1 MQKIANFLRY
11 IIYSISLFAV
21 ISSLISLNIWLD
33 MRVHSKYVAYG
44 TFLIMALV
52 FIVNGFKKLKGI
64 KFLITMDILFL
75 IVILFG
81 KLNRISYEL
90 RDSFAVPIGIKP
102 FKALIV
108 IIFSIGNILIFIKWR
123 KNNGVE

>member
-1 MQKIANFLRY
+1 MQKLMNFLKY
-11 IIYSISLFAV
+11 IIFSISLFAV
-21 ISSLISLNIWLD
+21 ISSLISTSIWLD
-33 MRVHSKYVAYG
+33 MRIHESYVVYAS
-44 TFLIMALV
+44 FLIMALA
-52 FIVNGFKKLKGI
+52 FIVKRFQKLKEI

-108 IIFSIGNILIFIKWR
+108 IIFSIGNILIFINK
-123 KNNGVE
+123 KNNGVD

>member
-1 MQKIANFLRY
+1 MQKLMNFLKY
-11 IIYSISLFAV
+11 IIFSISLFAV
-21 ISSLISLNIWLD
+21 ISSLISTSIWLD
-33 MRVHSKYVAYG
+33 MRVHESYVVYAS
-44 TFLIMALV
+44 FLIMALA
-52 FIVNGFKKLKGI
+52 FIVKRFQKLKEI

-102 FKALIV
+102 FKALIL
-108 IIFSIGNILIFIKWR
+108 IIFSIGNILIFINE
-123 KNNGVE
+123 KNNGVD

>member
-1 MQKIANFLRY
+1 MQKLMNFLKY
-11 IIYSISLFAV
+11 IIFSISLFAV
-21 ISSLISLNIWLD
+21 ISSLISTSIWLD
-33 MRVHSKYVAYG
+33 MRVHESYVVYAS
-44 TFLIMALV
+44 FLIMALA
-52 FIVNGFKKLKGI
+52 FIAKRFQKLKEI

-108 IIFSIGNILIFIKWR
+108 IIFSIGNILIFINE
-123 KNNGVE
+123 KNNGVD

>member
-1 MQKIANFLRY
+1 MQKLMNFLKY
-11 IIYSISLFAV
+11 IIFSISLFAV
-21 ISSLISLNIWLD
+21 ISSLISTSIWLD
-33 MRVHSKYVAYG
+33 MRIHENYVVYAS
-44 TFLIMALV
+44 FLIMALA
-52 FIVNGFKKLKGI
+52 FIVKRFQKLKEI

-102 FKALIV
+102 FKALIL
-108 IIFSIGNILIFIKWR
+108 IIFSIGNILIFINE
-123 KNNGVE
+123 KNNGVD

>member
-1 MQKIANFLRY
+1 MQKLMNFLKY
-11 IIYSISLFAV
+11 IIFSISLFAV
-21 ISSLISLNIWLD
+21 ISSLISTSIWLD
-33 MRVHSKYVAYG
+33 MRVHESYVVYVS
-44 TFLIMALV
+44 FLIMALA
-52 FIVNGFKKLKGI
+52 FIVKRFQKLKEI

-108 IIFSIGNILIFIKWR
+108 IIFSIGNILIFINE
-123 KNNGVE
+123 KNNGVD

>member
-1 MQKIANFLRY
+1 MQKLMNFLKY
-11 IIYSISLFAV
+11 IIFSISLFAV
-21 ISSLISLNIWLD
+21 ISSLISTSIWLD
-33 MRVHSKYVAYG
+33 MRVHESYVVYAS
-44 TFLIMALV
+44 FLIMALA
-52 FIVNGFKKLKGI
+52 FIVKRFQKLKEI

-108 IIFSIGNILIFIKWR
+108 IIFSIGNILIFINE
-123 KNNGVE
+123 KNNGVG

>member
-1 MQKIANFLRY
+1 MQKLTDFLKY
-11 IIYSISLFAV
+11 IIFSISFFAV
-21 ISSLISLNIWLD
+21 ISSLISTSLWLD
-33 MRVHSKYVAYG
+33 MRVHARYVVYAS
-44 TFLIMALV
+44 FLTMAFA
-52 FIVNGFKKLKGI
+52 FIVKRFQKLKEI

-108 IIFSIGNILIFIKWR
+108 IIFSIGNILIFINE
-123 KNNGVE
+123 KNNGVD

>member
-1 MQKIANFLRY
+1 MQKLMNFLKY
-11 IIYSISLFAV
+11 IIFSISLFAV
-21 ISSLISLNIWLD
+21 ISSLISSSIWLD
-33 MRVHSKYVAYG
+33 MRVHESYVVYAS
-44 TFLIMALV
+44 FLIMAFA
-52 FIVNGFKKLKGI
+52 FIVKRFQKLKEI

-108 IIFSIGNILIFIKWR
+108 IIFSIGNILIFINE
-123 KNNGVE
+123 KNNGVD

>member
-1 MQKIANFLRY
+1 MNFLKY
-11 IIYSISLFAV
+11 IIFSISLFAV
-21 ISSLISLNIWLD
+21 ISSLLSTSVWLD
-33 MRVHSKYVAYG
+33 MRVHSRYVVYAS
-44 TFLIMALV
+44 FLIMAFA
-52 FIVNGFKKLKGI
+52 FIMKIFQKLKEI

-102 FKALIV
+102 FKALI
-108 IIFSIGNILIFIKWR
+108 IIIIAIGNILIFINE
-123 KNNGVE
+123 KNNGVD

>member
-1 MQKIANFLRY
+1 MQKLMNFLKF
-11 IIYSISLFAV
+11 IIFSISLFAV
-21 ISSLISLNIWLD
+21 ISSLISTSIWLD
-33 MRVHSKYVAYG
+33 MRIHESYVVYAS
-44 TFLIMALV
+44 FLIMAFA
-52 FIVNGFKKLKGI
+52 FIVKRFQKLKEI

-102 FKALIV
+102 FKALIL
-108 IIFSIGNILIFIKWR
+108 IIFSIGNILIFINE
-123 KNNGVE
+123 KNNGVD

>member
-1 MQKIANFLRY
+1 MQKLMNFLKY
-11 IIYSISLFAV
+11 IIFSISLFAV
-21 ISSLISLNIWLD
+21 ISSLLSTSLWLD
-33 MRVHSKYVAYG
+33 MRVHESYVVYAS
-44 TFLIMALV
+44 FLIMALA
-52 FIVNGFKKLKGI
+52 FIAKRFQKLKEI

-108 IIFSIGNILIFIKWR
+108 IIFSIGNILIFINE
-123 KNNGVE
+123 KNNGVD

>member
-1 MQKIANFLRY
+1 MQKLMDFLKY
-11 IIYSISLFAV
+11 IIFSISLFAV
-21 ISSLISLNIWLD
+21 ISSLISTSIWLD
-33 MRVHSKYVAYG
+33 MRVHESYVVY
-44 TFLIMALV
+44 TSFLIMALV
-52 FIVNGFKKLKGI
+52 FFVKRFRKLKEI

-102 FKALIV
+102 FKALII
-108 IIFSIGNILIFIKWR
+108 IIFSIGNILIFINE
-123 KNNGVE
+123 KNNGVD

>member
-1 MQKIANFLRY
+1 
-11 IIYSISLFAV
+11 
-21 ISSLISLNIWLD
+21 
-33 MRVHSKYVAYG
+33 
-44 TFLIMALV
+44 MALA
-52 FIVNGFKKLKGI
+52 FIVKRFQKLKEI

-102 FKALIV
+102 FKALIL
-108 IIFSIGNILIFIKWR
+108 IIFSIGNILIFINE
-123 KNNGVE
+123 KNNGVD

>member
-1 MQKIANFLRY
+1 MQKLMNFLKY
-11 IIYSISLFAV
+11 IIFSISLFAV
-21 ISSLISLNIWLD
+21 ISSLISTSIWLD
-33 MRVHSKYVAYG
+33 MRIHESYVVYAS
-44 TFLIMALV
+44 FLIMALA
-52 FIVNGFKKLKGI
+52 FIVKRFQKLKEI

-102 FKALIV
+102 FKALIL
-108 IIFSIGNILIFIKWR
+108 IIFSIGNILIFINE
-123 KNNGVE
+123 KNNGVD

>member
-1 MQKIANFLRY
+1 MQKLMDFLKY
-11 IIYSISLFAV
+11 IIFSISLFAV
-21 ISSLISLNIWLD
+21 ISSLISTSIWLD
-33 MRVHSKYVAYG
+33 MRIHASYVVYAS
-44 TFLIMALV
+44 FLIMALA
-52 FIVNGFKKLKGI
+52 FIVKRFQKLKEI

-81 KLNRISYEL
+81 KFDRISYEL

-108 IIFSIGNILIFIKWR
+108 IIFSIGNILIFINE
-123 KNNGVE
+123 KNNGVD